1 MKPGI
6 RKCLAQVA
14 GSAFGLLAW
23 FGAVSAVA
31 QTPPAPEPFVM
42 RATSPLDRSYGAARD
57 LRPNVTFSQDI
68 DRFSVGN
75 QPLTLTPTQP
85 GPVLSGQHSIDGKQL
100 SMTLNRRLLPLAGY
114 RMQWSGSLRS
124 VSGVPLSGPTTSL
137 FTTADGRWQDPTTAH
152 DGANLKVSGLDVQ
165 GVRSGTGAVVAWY
178 SHGEPGIRVSQYSA
192 ATKSW
197 SAPQL
202 ISGQGGTASEPQMVT
217 DGQGHVIVAWSQL
230 NPYGYRVIWTARFNP
245 IGAGFWEAPRVASH
259 ADGSHNT
266 LPRLASDGA
275 GRVVLAW
282 RRSDGAVDSV
292 WTAHAWSTTSHQWSV
307 PSREDSALAPA
318 GAIGSVAVGVSTHLG
333 RVVVAWSAR
342 SNAVNTIP
350 VIWARAGGYGIPAG
364 HSAPRIISNA
374 NGDPLVEPSVSVDG
388 AGTGWV
394 AWRQYGPGQTAYPTF
409 SNVQVTR
416 INAYGWQPAVWVSD
430 LYAQARHVRIAS
442 NRAPFG
448 ADRTWVTWVEPQ
460 RGGGVYVSQLTPS
473 GALPATMIGL
483 SAIDGFHR
491 SNLVVDDAGNVMV
504 AWGQQASTPTL
515 MAARYAANTG
525 TWSVPDNLDPR
536 TASGQ
541 AYGASLSVDDAG
553 DLFAAWM
560 SHEVIDPVTGDH
572 RTPILTRRF
581 E

>member
-1 MKPGI
+1 
-6 RKCLAQVA
+6 
-14 GSAFGLLAW
+14 
-23 FGAVSAVA
+23 
-31 QTPPAPEPFVM
+31 M
-42 RATSPLDRSYGAARD
+42 RATSPVDRSYGAARN
-57 LRPNVTFSQDI
+57 LRPSVTFSHDI
-68 DRFSVGN
+68 DVFSVGN

-85 GPVLSGQHSIDGKQL
+85 GPMLSGQHSIDGTRL

-114 RMQWSGSLRS
+114 RMQWSGNLRS
-124 VSGVPLSGPTTSL
+124 AGGLPLTGPTGTL
-137 FTTADGRWQDPTTAH
+137 FTTGDGKWQDPTTAH
-152 DGANLKVSGLDVQ
+152 DGAGLKVSALEVAS
-165 GVRSGTGAVVAWY
+165 VRSGTSAFVAWY
-178 SHGEPGIRVSQYSA
+178 SHGEPGIRVSKYSA
-192 ATKSW
+192 ATQSW
-197 SAPQL
+197 NSPQL
-202 ISGQGGTASEPQMVT
+202 ISGQGGTASEPQIVE
-217 DGQGHVIVAWSQL
+217 DGTGHVIVAWSQL
-230 NPYGYRVIWTARFNP
+230 NPYGYRVIRTARYNP
-245 IGAGFWEAPRVASH
+245 VSNGWEAPRVASH

-275 GRVVLAW
+275 GRVMLAW

-292 WTAHAWSTTSHQWSV
+292 WTADAWSTTSHQWSI
-307 PSREDSALAPA
+307 PSRQDSPLAPA
-318 GAIGSVAVGVSTHLG
+318 GAIGSVAIGMSTYYK

-342 SNAVNTIP
+342 SNTVNTIP
-350 VIWARAGGYGIPAG
+350 VIWARAGGYSIPAG
-364 HSAPRIISNA
+364 HDAPRIISNA

-409 SNVQVTR
+409 SNVQVSR
-416 INAYGWQPAVWVSD
+416 INGYGWQPAVWVSD
-430 LYAQARHVRIAS
+430 LHAQARHVRIAS
-442 NRAPFG
+442 NRAPYG

-460 RGGGVYVSQLTPS
+460 RGGGVYVAQLTPA
-473 GALPATMIGL
+473 GALPPTMVGL

-491 SNLVVDDAGNVMV
+491 SSLVVDNVGNVMV

-515 MAARYAANTG
+515 MAARYAAHTG
-525 TWSVPDNLDPR
+525 SWSAPVNLDPR

-560 SHEVIDPVTGDH
+560 SHEVTDPVTGDN